1 MHACTRKTR
10 CICRMMDSQCSRAR
24 SSLDALHGELV
35 SYGMGLLGSGLKSF
49 RSATR
54 ALLFPRKSRS
64 GPGDYALDDLG
75 LRLGVVVHARPVL
88 GRQLALGPGVEF
100 ALLIVLAQ
108 PVT

>member
-1 MHACTRKTR
+1 
-10 CICRMMDSQCSRAR
+10 MMDPRFSRAR
-24 SSLDALHGELV
+24 SSLYALRGELV
-35 SYGMGLLGSGLKSF
+35 SYGRGLLGSGLKPL

-54 ALLFPRKSRS
+54 ALVFPRRSRS

-75 LRLGVVVHARPVL
+75 LRLGVVVYARPVL

-108 PVT
+108 PVAQQQVTSDLR